1 MEARAVNKYVH
12 QSAKKIKP
20 MLDLIRGKRVDHAL
34 NTLHFLPNKAAKI
47 VENTIRSAVSN
58 YLDTE
63 EGSKT
68 NPEELIIKAAYVD
81 QGPTARRIQPR
92 SMGRAYIIR
101 KRSSHVTVKVGMPE
115 KAETASTKKE

>member
-58 YLDTE
+58 YMDTD
-63 EGSKT
+63 EGSKA

-92 SMGRAYIIR
+92 SMGRAYLIR

>member
-92 SMGRAYIIR
+92 SMGRAYLIR

>member
-20 MLDLIRGKRVDHAL
+20 MLDLIRGKRVGHAL

-58 YLDTE
+58 YMDTE
-63 EGSKT
+63 EGSKA
-68 NPEELIIKAAYVD
+68 NPEALIIKAAYVD